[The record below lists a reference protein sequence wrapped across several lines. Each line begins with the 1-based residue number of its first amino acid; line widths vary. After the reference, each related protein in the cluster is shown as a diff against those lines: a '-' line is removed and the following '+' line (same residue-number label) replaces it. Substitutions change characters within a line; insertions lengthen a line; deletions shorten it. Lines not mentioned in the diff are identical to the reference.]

1 MKKQG
6 VAQLKKKADKYFSQA
21 VRLNHA
27 DNNGY
32 ATCLTC
38 GVKKPWKELQA
49 GHFVSRAV
57 NSIRFKPEN
66 VNPQCYSCNVM
77 RYGERYEYA
86 KQLDLLYGVGTAD
99 KLHSRRF
106 ESHKFTIEE
115 LEQIIADSKEEVKL
129 AERRIL

>member
-21 VRLNHA
+21 TRFRHA
-27 DNNGY
+27 DSNGY
-32 ATCLTC
+32 ASCITCSAR
-38 GVKKPWKELQA
+38 KPWKELQA

-57 NSIRFKPEN
+57 NSLRFDPEN

-86 KQLDLLYGVGTAD
+86 KQLDLLYGNGTAD

-106 ESHKFTIEE
+106 ESHKFTIDE
-115 LEQIIADSKEEVKL
+115 LEQIITQSKQEIKL
-129 AERRIL
+129 AGQRIM